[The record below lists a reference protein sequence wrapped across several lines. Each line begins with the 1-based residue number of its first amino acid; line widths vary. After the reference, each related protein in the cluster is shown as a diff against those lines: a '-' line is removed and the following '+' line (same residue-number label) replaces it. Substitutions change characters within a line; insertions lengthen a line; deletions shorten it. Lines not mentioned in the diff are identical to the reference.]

1 MDLKKPVIS
10 QQLSKEQA
18 ILYYLFVDEQLL
30 CAWWDYLE
38 IWDDVKENKLAES
51 TEFRNK
57 MTQTMQAVEYWESII
72 DQLKKIISYEDIEDY
87 VKKNPQI
94 KKSYLFVR

>member
-1 MDLKKPVIS
+1 
-10 QQLSKEQA
+10 
-18 ILYYLFVDEQLL
+18 
-30 CAWWDYLE
+30 
-38 IWDDVKENKLAES
+38 
-51 TEFRNK
+51 

-87 VKKNPQI
+87 IKKNPQI